1 MQSGNDIYTIY
12 VILQQKKFIK
22 KLFRKCNNKAVK
34 LCQNQN
40 ADFLRF
46 LFREN
51 YLKTKK
57 DLELVLRLH
66 VKCFDK
72 NICIVIL

>member
-1 MQSGNDIYTIY
+1 MQSGNDIYTVY
-12 VILQQKKFIK
+12 VILQQKNFIK

-46 LFREN
+46 LFRE
-51 YLKTKK
+51 
-57 DLELVLRLH
+57 
-66 VKCFDK
+66 FF
-72 NICIVIL
+72 